1 MRDACA
7 KKILLLLFLCNFL
20 GKCRGMQEILKYLIV
35 DDVEIDSLAVEAL
48 ASGYSFLKR
57 VAICQHALEAIELIP
72 ILKPDILFA
81 DIEMPGSSG
90 LELVR
95 RLAGIVPVPVFVT
108 SHPEFALEGYEIEA
122 FDYLLKPVNPDR
134 FDRCISRIRA
144 FYELRS
150 KSFAFDKEHQSEYI
164 IIKQGY
170 DKHKIS
176 IHDILYLEAMKDYTR
191 MVTST
196 GQYLVLG
203 TFTAMHDQL
212 PQDRFVRI
220 HRSYIVNQHKIESV
234 AGNRVFI
241 SGHELPIGKSYKY
254 ALEGIL

>member
-1 MRDACA
+1 
-7 KKILLLLFLCNFL
+7 
-20 GKCRGMQEILKYLIV
+20 MQEILKYLIV
-35 DDVEIDSLAVEAL
+35 DDVEIDSLAIEAL

-57 VAICQHALEAIELIP
+57 VATCQHALEAIELIP

-81 DIEMPGSSG
+81 DIEMPGTSG
-90 LELVR
+90 LEMVR
-95 RLAGIVPVPVFVT
+95 HLAGTVATPVFIT

-134 FDRCISRIRA
+134 FDRCVSRIRA

-150 KSFAFDKEHQSEYI
+150 KSYAFDKEHRAEHI
-164 IIKQGY
+164 TIKQGY
-170 DKHKIS
+170 DKYKIS
-176 IHDILYLEAMKDYTR
+176 MHDILYLEAMKDYTR
-191 MVTST
+191 MVTTT

-212 PQDRFVRI
+212 PPDRFIRI
-220 HRSYIVNQHKIESV
+220 HRSYIINQHKIDSV
-234 AGNRVFI
+234 GGNRVFI
-241 SGHELPIGKSYKY
+241 SNHELPIGKSYKY

>member
-1 MRDACA
+1 
-7 KKILLLLFLCNFL
+7 
-20 GKCRGMQEILKYLIV
+20 MQEILKYLIV
-35 DDVEIDSLAVEAL
+35 DDVEIDSRAIEAL
-48 ASGYSFLKR
+48 ASGYSFLKK
-57 VAICQHALEAIELIP
+57 VATCQHALEAIELVP

-95 RLAGIVPVPVFVT
+95 HLAGSVSVPVFVT

-122 FDYLLKPVNPDR
+122 FDYILKPVNPDR
-134 FDRCISRIRA
+134 FGSCVSRIRA

-150 KSFAFDKEHQSEYI
+150 KSFAFDKEKQSEYI
-164 IIKQGY
+164 VIKQGY
-170 DKHKIS
+170 DKYKIS
-176 IHDILYLEAMKDYTR
+176 MHDILYLEAMKDYTR
-191 MVTST
+191 MVTLNN
-196 GQYLVLG
+196 QYLILG
-203 TFTAMHDQL
+203 TFTSMHDQL
-212 PQDRFVRI
+212 PADRFIRI

-241 SGHELPIGKSYKY
+241 SGHELPVGKSYKY

>member
-1 MRDACA
+1 
-7 KKILLLLFLCNFL
+7 
-20 GKCRGMQEILKYLIV
+20 MQEILKYLIV
-35 DDVEIDSLAVEAL
+35 DDVEVDSLAIEAL

-57 VAICQHALEAIELIP
+57 VATCQHALEAVELIP

-81 DIEMPGSSG
+81 DIEMPGTSG

-95 RLAGIVPVPVFVT
+95 HLAGAIAIPVFIT

-122 FDYLLKPVNPDR
+122 FDYLLKPVNPER
-134 FDRCISRIRA
+134 FDRCVSRIRA

-150 KSFAFDKEHQSEYI
+150 KSYAFDKEHQSEYI
-164 IIKQGY
+164 VIKQGY
-170 DKHKIS
+170 DKYKIS
-176 IHDILYLEAMKDYTR
+176 MHDILYLEAMKDYTR

-203 TFTAMHDQL
+203 TFTSMHDQL
-212 PQDRFVRI
+212 PPGRFIRI
-220 HRSYIVNQHKIESV
+220 HRSYIVNQHKIDSV
-234 AGNRVFI
+234 GGNRVII
-241 SGHELPIGKSYKY
+241 SNHELPIGKSYKY

>member
-1 MRDACA
+1 
-7 KKILLLLFLCNFL
+7 
-20 GKCRGMQEILKYLIV
+20 MQEILKYLIV
-35 DDVEIDSLAVEAL
+35 DDVEIDSLAIEAL

-57 VAICQHALEAIELIP
+57 VATCQHALEAIELIP
-72 ILKPDILFA
+72 ILQPDILFA
-81 DIEMPGSSG
+81 DIEMPGTSG

-95 RLAGIVPVPVFVT
+95 HLAGTVPVPVFVT

-122 FDYLLKPVNPDR
+122 FDYLLKPINPER
-134 FDRCISRIRA
+134 FDRCVSRIRA

-150 KSFAFDKEHQSEYI
+150 KSFAFDKERQSDYI
-164 IIKQGY
+164 VIKQGY
-170 DKHKIS
+170 DKYKIS
-176 IHDILYLEAMKDYTR
+176 LYDILYLEAMKDYTR
-191 MVTST
+191 LVTST

-212 PQDRFVRI
+212 PVDRFIRI
-220 HRSYIVNQHKIESV
+220 HRSYIVNQHKIASV

-241 SGHELPIGKSYKY
+241 SDHELPVGKSYKY